1 MILVDAGPLVALFDA
16 TDHNHSLCRRILSRL
31 DERLVTTHPVLAEAF
46 HLLRPCG
53 KHRVSG
59 LMEFVRDGGAGVFAM
74 EDGTLKRCFD
84 LMQQYADPPMDFAD
98 ASIVTAAEE
107 LGTAKVFTLDHKHF
121 ATYRIRRGYHQV
133 PFKMVGDPAGQHI
146 VREGAAEPDCP
157 IAAVSPS
164 VEADDQP
171 APH

>member
-16 TDHNHSLCRRILSRL
+16 TDHDHSVCRRILSQF
-31 DERLVTTHPVLAEAF
+31 DERLMTTLPVLTEAF
-46 HLLRPCG
+46 HLLRPG

-74 EDGTLKRCFD
+74 EDEPLKRCFD
-84 LMQQYADPPMDFAD
+84 LMQQYADTPMDFVD

-107 LGTAKVFTLDHKHF
+107 LGTEKVFTLDRKHF
-121 ATYRIRRGYHQV
+121 ATYRIRRGHHQV
-133 PFKMVGDPAGQHI
+133 PFKMVLDPAGPHL
-146 VREGAAEPDCP
+146 VREGAAEPDCR

-164 VEADDQP
+164 AKADDQP
-171 APH
+171 APY